1 MGEEM
6 KTQDNS
12 VLPSQPMTGRSILLG
27 IFLVP
32 LAAFA
37 VGLFS
42 WVVWSDDP
50 PRAPAA
56 FNAQADCKSGAGC
69 CRPRVQD
76 GDPKIECN
84 DDDWRRP

>member
-1 MGEEM
+1 MRCQPYFSDWLARVYLSGVWLL
-6 KTQDNS
+6 
-12 VLPSQPMTGRSILLG
+12 VLAVSAL
-27 IFLVP
+27 
-32 LAAFA
+32 A

-50 PRAPAA
+50 PRAPAT

-76 GDPKIECN
+76 TEDPKIEC
-84 DDDWRRP
+84 DDEDWRKP